1 MTDEGSNNLIENLD
15 WQKRFRAMRKRKG
28 WTYKDLSK
36 ITGLEP
42 SSIRHATCGNRFS
55 RYLKMAVII
64 DEENEADKEK

>member
-1 MTDEGSNNLIENLD
+1 MKDEESNNLIDNQD

-55 RYLKMAVII
+55 RHLKLAVFVY
-64 DEENEADKEK
+64 EQSEADKEK